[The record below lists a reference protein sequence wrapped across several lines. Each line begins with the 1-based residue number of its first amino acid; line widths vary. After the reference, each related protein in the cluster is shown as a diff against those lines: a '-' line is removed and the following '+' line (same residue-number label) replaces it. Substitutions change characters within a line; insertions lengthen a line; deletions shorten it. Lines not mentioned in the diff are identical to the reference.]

1 MKALMVCVLLLASP
15 LRAQPGRYCSVADCP
30 VNFMPQPSPPS
41 ATARK
46 KVATALASV
55 ATAEQQETV
64 AGDDLEK
71 RYQRIKSD
79 LLKSHKLLPDW
90 LAERLETPDKI
101 QKAAL
106 ADSEYLSLMV
116 KHQTAIAE
124 TYRSHNEA
132 IREAMTAYQLSPP
145 VTDFTGD
152 SRAAEFNMVA
162 KPWLPHYSRHEKR
175 DDDTGQWRKRDSGE
189 LAKEQSDNAI
199 VGGGVMAART
209 RGNGVMEFY
218 GQAFTSPEDLAVNIF
233 HETSHWVDI
242 AGKSGGFNYRSDLP
256 QVSFRTEQHA
266 YERAAAFALQIG
278 ANAQK
283 HLDLAKQ
290 FELQAKESEEKHL
303 TWPQVL
309 LKRGWIGRD
318 RGMMAMAPAESE
330 ISPGDEELL
339 RQKMDEAQ
347 ARTNARA
354 REQLEIARRD
364 HDERLRNAYLDIA
377 QRSCDNPGSITQA
390 ELDGL
395 PKPYDKSSMG
405 LRGGDNIHAS
415 CQIEYLL
422 LVAGATAED
431 LERYSTP
438 KRAADLSPQPGPYY
452 PPRRFEP
459 ATPDPLTPFENVLPK
474 LSAFAAEACRAP
486 ETVSIRDFQDRNDR
500 EHFYYDYSYLGRDAD
515 IAAGL
520 SSSLDE
526 CSKALFRRLID
537 MYRGRQYQEIRSID
551 RQWIRNFVAT
561 NSRVPDS
568 SSPSSGGRGPRCEDF
583 GNIRC
588 P

>member
-1 MKALMVCVLLLASP
+1 MKALLLGVFFLTSP
-15 LRAQPGRYCSVADCP
+15 LRAQPGGNCAVADCP
-30 VNFMPQPSPPS
+30 DNFMPNPGPPT
-41 ATARK
+41 TAARQ
-46 KVATALASV
+46 KVVAALASV
-55 ATAEQQETV
+55 TTAATNENRAAKQLKERFDEVSATLVKPYKRLPQWMIDRIVTAEKVQ
-64 AGDDLEK
+64 
-71 RYQRIKSD
+71 S
-79 LLKSHKLLPDW
+79 
-90 LAERLETPDKI
+90 
-101 QKAAL
+101 AAL

-124 TYRSHNEA
+124 TYRSHNES

-242 AGKSGGFNYRSDLP
+242 AGKSGGFNYGSDLP

-283 HLDLAKQ
+283 QLVLAKQ

-309 LKRGWIGRD
+309 LKRDWIGRD

-347 ARTNARA
+347 ERTNARA
-354 REQLEIARRD
+354 REQLEIAHRD
-364 HDERLRNAYLDIA
+364 HDERLKNTYLDLA
-377 QRSCDNPGSITQA
+377 NRSCSNPGSVTQA
-390 ELDGL
+390 ELDSL
-395 PKPYDKSSMG
+395 PKPHNMDAMAEPPGLTECLSSVYRG
-405 LRGGDNIHAS
+405 LLN
-415 CQIEYLL
+415 
-422 LVAGATAED
+422 GANAED

-438 KRAADLSPQPGPYY
+438 KRAADLF
-452 PPRRFEP
+452 PPRQVV
-459 ATPDPLTPFENVLPK
+459 PDASVPPTPFENVLPE

-486 ETVSIRDFQDRNDR
+486 ETVSIVDFQARNGR
-500 EHFYYDYSYLGRDAD
+500 EHFYYDYSYMGRDAD

-520 SSSLDE
+520 SSRFDE

-537 MYRGRQYQEIRSID
+537 MHRGRQYQEILSID
-551 RQWIRNFVAT
+551 RQWIRSFVAA
-561 NSRVPDS
+561 NSSVPG
-568 SSPSSGGRGPRCEDF
+568 SSPGYTPPSGGGRVPRCEDF
-583 GNIRC
+583 GNRRC
-588 P
+588 PR